1 MKTQKLGVL
10 YANDLVKDG
19 GYISD
24 KQIKGAYTSVY
35 GHTKVSDIAEDKL
48 IIRQITQKSCA
59 DVYIDFQRKNVK
71 HILVLGD
78 DASIIFNYFYEN
90 LNDTQK
96 TIPWTSALASFQF
109 NKNVHKIWMSQ
120 EVEIATIVNFIRQ
133 HKGKNDN
140 FKIATILTSE
150 TSSFTKYFQKKI
162 QNVLERYDIK
172 LLDNPEEADTII
184 VIGLGDRAHVQ
195 KINSFLP
202 SRFNHSS
209 LYFGEDRYKDKL
221 IVTNS
226 AILEVLDNLKKTVY
240 CTDIYRLGSNYKE
253 MNKYKYESVTIKLP
267 ELFLKLAFYITSI
280 DSCKGFFYSDYLDYP
295 LYFDEENYIQIPVEI
310 VKVESNHKKEHITQN
325 YKDYVTSLEQ
335 LSNSITGGIGV
346 DDNMYISYG
355 ILEVSCIFNYN
366 QNFIVE
372 SQKQYGDQCIRNH
385 DFQVYNNII
394 ESIINREDDIL
405 FPIQIN
411 LEEEDVND
419 NATYR
424 LSMKI
429 DGTRRYPIVIPTD
442 IENKKVDICL
452 VPNLT
457 CSSQTEVCVKIG
469 NLQNFIEEINV
480 CRSNFNYLYILPY
493 VEGKNKFGYTFIG
506 SRKKLSSIH
515 LHLWQLKL
523 TPIVS
528 KLHVECISKTI
539 LKESLKS
546 AVSAIMTRN
555 MSHNLGSHYLHYTK
569 THLEQIAEKGGELGP
584 DIRGAARVMG
594 YIQGRMEYLATL
606 VSGDRYP
613 YGCVNFKS
621 QIFDELTIDDFSK
634 RHFEIEQG
642 RNLSAVY
649 DEIADIVDEIYENGC
664 NEKIIKQYIPELYN
678 HSKKTKYN
686 NSHNRTTNFLL
697 ANLIFSEGFTRSNI
711 LDGKDADNSIKI
723 NVRYGNEI
731 FTGSSEKTD
740 LERHIKERLSKIN
753 IALPGGILSC
763 HAFFNVVE
771 NFIRNS
777 AKYHRNTF
785 QKNDNDIQYL
795 TTTIRI
801 IEEGDYY
808 KFTIYDN
815 KQNALSILKINDK
828 YTTLIESI
836 RDRLRTLHI
845 LDNDNSI
852 DKNNK
857 GFKEILFS
865 TIWLRAFVYMHEKE
879 ENCPNSYANVLM
891 AIQSALDGDEKM
903 QLIEKYG
910 FKVIAVD
917 DNGDESS
924 TEQHRDEHL
933 KANLALQFTL
943 PKYNRNIA
951 IDFTSGEDINSLLNV
966 YGDVVYYD
974 KSKLTSLLD
983 KINDNLQKRI
993 KQEEI
998 TEDVK
1003 VERDLIFPRSTSK
1016 RYANTEIG
1024 AIEAFKEVLHR
1035 RFGKKE
1041 FEKYQVIFGNLEVE
1055 IKDKYKIFF
1064 DRHLSSQKD
1073 MSLFTKYAYA
1083 DSISGG
1089 NFTITLT
1096 EMYNQWVKEGCK
1108 EDISEYYTILKI
1120 KESALTRITFIDER
1134 LYGEMHKQNMETEL
1148 ACRNI
1153 RVLNYQ
1159 EPKSTSKKDDFLK
1172 LFIGNKFHRG
1182 GNTTHFLSIHLG
1194 LVEKIVQESKAFNS
1208 MSDESGKRYSE
1219 YNLKDRTI
1227 KFMDL
1232 LKKYFGDKNQK
1243 VFISIHSGRGN
1254 FSAELDGPLAIYPF
1268 IGMTA
1273 IENAYSNSKYLL
1285 CQLFYSTIY
1294 LGKGVANEHNNN
1306 Q

>member
-1 MKTQKLGVL
+1 MINSDILTNQYIDTFLQSESSFL
-10 YANDLVKDG
+10 YAVINDDSL
-19 GYISD
+19 S
-24 KQIKGAYTSVY
+24 
-35 GHTKVSDIAEDKL
+35 
-48 IIRQITQKSCA
+48 
-59 DVYIDFQRKNVK
+59 
-71 HILVLGD
+71 
-78 DASIIFNYFYEN
+78 
-90 LNDTQK
+90 K
-96 TIPWTSALASFQF
+96 TA
-109 NKNVHKIWMSQ
+109 
-120 EVEIATIVNFIRQ
+120 
-133 HKGKNDN
+133 
-140 FKIATILTSE
+140 
-150 TSSFTKYFQKKI
+150 
-162 QNVLERYDIK
+162 
-172 LLDNPEEADTII
+172 
-184 VIGLGDRAHVQ
+184 
-195 KINSFLP
+195 
-202 SRFNHSS
+202 
-209 LYFGEDRYKDKL
+209 
-221 IVTNS
+221 
-226 AILEVLDNLKKTVY
+226 
-240 CTDIYRLGSNYKE
+240 
-253 MNKYKYESVTIKLP
+253 
-267 ELFLKLAFYITSI
+267 
-280 DSCKGFFYSDYLDYP
+280 
-295 LYFDEENYIQIPVEI
+295 
-310 VKVESNHKKEHITQN
+310 VKVEEGWYCNKHDI
-325 YKDYVTSLEQ
+325 YKRVFTDML
-335 LSNSITGGIGV
+335 NG
-346 DDNMYISYG
+346 
-355 ILEVSCIFNYN
+355 FKYN
-366 QNFIVE
+366 
-372 SQKQYGDQCIRNH
+372 
-385 DFQVYNNII
+385 I
-394 ESIINREDDIL
+394 EKN
-405 FPIQIN
+405 
-411 LEEEDVND
+411 
-419 NATYR
+419 
-424 LSMKI
+424 
-429 DGTRRYPIVIPTD
+429 VIPISMSKLIGELGVWAIAVKMPYGKTNEITVFPRFAQNQEETYWRGELD
-442 IENKKVDICL
+442 SKVFYEIQKIENKELKDKAGLMIPKFLKMFDETRLKLKTESNEIPDIYCYIFYPCYDISVFRGTISMATSKPIEPDRL
-452 VPNLT
+452 RAI
-457 CSSQTEVCVKIG
+457 SSVF
-469 NLQNFIEEINV
+469 L
-480 CRSNFNYLYILPY
+480 
-493 VEGKNKFGYTFIG
+493 NKFLNRALIRVK
-506 SRKKLSSIH
+506 S
-515 LHLWQLKL
+515 
-523 TPIVS
+523 
-528 KLHVECISKTI
+528 
-539 LKESLKS
+539 ESLKS

-569 THLEQIAEKGGELGP
+569 TQLENLAKKGGEFGP

-594 YIQGRMEYLATL
+594 YMQGRMEYLATL

-642 RNLSAVY
+642 KNVSAIY
-649 DEIADIVDEIYENGC
+649 DRIADIVDEIYENGC
-664 NEKIIKQYIPELYN
+664 NEKIIKQYLPEIYEQSQKAK
-678 HSKKTKYN
+678 HD

-697 ANLIFSEGFTRSNI
+697 TNLIFSEGFTRSNI

-723 NVRYGNEI
+723 HVRYGNEI

-740 LERHIKERLSKIN
+740 LERDIKERLSKIN

-763 HAFFNVVE
+763 HAFFNIIE

-777 AKYHRNTF
+777 AKYHRTTF

-801 IEEGDYY
+801 TEEGDYY

-815 KQNALSILKINDK
+815 KQNALSVLEIDDK

-836 RDRLRTLHI
+836 RDRLRALHI
-845 LDNDNSI
+845 LDNDNSV

-879 ENCPNSYANVLM
+879 EKCPNSYANVLL
-891 AIQSALDGDEKM
+891 AIQSALDGDDKM

-917 DNGDESS
+917 DNGDECSI
-924 TEQHRDEHL
+924 EQHRDENL

-943 PKYNRNIA
+943 PKYNRNIT
-951 IDFTSGEDINSLLNV
+951 IDLTKEGNIDSLLNV
-966 YGDVVYYD
+966 YGDVVYFD
-974 KSKLTSLLD
+974 ESKLTSLVD

-993 KQEEI
+993 KLDKITEEI
-998 TEDVK
+998 K
-1003 VERDLIFPRSTSK
+1003 VEKDLIFPRSTSMK
-1016 RYANTEIG
+1016 YANTEIG
-1024 AIEAFKEVLHR
+1024 AIEALKEVLHR

-1041 FEKYQVIFGNLEVE
+1041 FEKYQVIFGNLDVE
-1055 IKDKYKIFF
+1055 IKDKYKIFL
-1064 DRHLSSQKD
+1064 DRHLSTQKD
-1073 MSLFTKYAYA
+1073 MALFTKYAYA

-1159 EPKSTSKKDDFLK
+1159 EPNSTSKKDDFLK

-1294 LGKGVANEHNNN
+1294 LGKGVANEHKNN